1 MLKKLL
7 LLPGTHETEK
17 ETDAVYLKKTENRC
31 NLDFI
36 LVDMAGNIFI
46 EKLRKLYCIPCWCR

>member
-31 NLDFI
+31 NL
-36 LVDMAGNIFI
+36 V
-46 EKLRKLYCIPCWCR
+46 LYLSGYGWKHFY